1 MKKYFALVITVVF
14 FLTNLKVTAQE
25 LGTVSGGFGTTTQVY
40 SANDTLISNAPK
52 NRFGSNNYF
61 KLDYKNR
68 NITAGIQYEAF
79 LPAIIGYPENFKGN
93 NIANYYFAYKTEK
106 FEVTAGHFYD
116 QFGSGLIFR
125 AWEDRQIGINNAI
138 KGVNIKFSPLE
149 FINLKAIYGKQ
160 RLNLKETG
168 EGEIRGLDAEVDFL
182 KLFKKDAVNSIKIS
196 GSYVQRFQDYTGP
209 EDDFPVN
216 VNAASYRFE
225 MNFEKINLKTE
236 YVKKTGDVLEN
247 PIDINQDF
255 YTSYFGGSALL
266 VNMGYSQKGIGLNLT
281 ARRVENMGFRS
292 DRNYIGATGSELTLN
307 YIPAL
312 TKQHDF
318 SLANMYIYAAQYVY
332 NINSSKPITGEIGG
346 QADLYLNFKR
356 KSFLG
361 GKYGTNIAIN
371 YSVWYGLE
379 STIDNTIPNEPNIST
394 EFLGIG
400 DLYYQDFNI
409 EFRKKWTKKFK
420 STLMYI
426 NTYLNDEYF
435 GTASHEIIRSHIAI
449 GDFTYNLTYKT
460 ALRLELQHL
469 YTKQDKNNW
478 AAGTLELSVAPTW
491 SMFAS
496 DMYNYGAVIITER
509 YHYYNFGGSFTKGS
523 TRFTASYGRTRGGL
537 LCIGGVC
544 RYVPSSTGL
553 TFTINT
559 SF

>member
-1 MKKYFALVITVVF
+1 MSIF
-14 FLTNLKVTAQE
+14 FLTLISITVSAQE
-25 LGTVSGGFGTTTQVY
+25 NSVISGGFESTTQIY
-40 SANDTLISNAPK
+40 NANDTLISPGPLNK
-52 NRFGSNNYF
+52 FGSNNYF
-61 KLDYKNR
+61 KLDYKYN

-79 LPAIIGYPENFKGN
+79 LPAIKGFPDNFKGN
-93 NIANYYFAYKTEK
+93 SIANYYFAYKNDM

-138 KGVNIKFSPLE
+138 KGVNVKFTPFE
-149 FINLKAIYGKQ
+149 NFFVKVIYGKQ

-168 EGEIRGLDAEVDFL
+168 EGEIRGLDSELDVL
-182 KLFKKDAVNSIKIS
+182 KMFNKESLYSIKIA

-216 VNAASYRFE
+216 VNASSARFE
-225 MNFEKINLKTE
+225 MIFDKINFKTE
-236 YVKKTGDVLEN
+236 YVVKSGDVLEN

-255 YTSYFGGSALL
+255 YTNYFNGRALL
-266 VNMGYSQKGIGLNLT
+266 VNFGYSQKGIGFSLT
-281 ARRVENMGFRS
+281 ARRIENMSFKS
-292 DRNYIGATGSELTLN
+292 DRNYIAESGSELDLN

-318 SLANMYIYAAQYVY
+318 SLANMYVYAAQGAYK
-332 NINSSKPITGEIGG
+332 INSSRPIAGEIGG

-356 KSFLG
+356 NSFFG

-379 STIDNTIPNEPNIST
+379 AVIDKTILNEPIIKT
-394 EFLGIG
+394 EFLGIS

-409 EFRKKWTKKFK
+409 EFRKKWSKKFK
-420 STLMYI
+420 SDLMYL
-426 NTYLNDEYF
+426 NTYLNDEFF
-435 GTASHEIIRSHIAI
+435 GTASHEIIRSHIVI
-449 GDFTYNLTYKT
+449 GDLTYNFSYKT
-460 ALRLELQHL
+460 AIRLELQHL
-469 YTKQDKNNW
+469 YTKEDKKNW

-491 SMFAS
+491 SIFAS
-496 DMYNYGAVIITER
+496 DMYNYGNIIITER
-509 YHYYNFGGSFTKGS
+509 YHYYNFGGSFTKGT
-523 TRFTASYGRTRGGL
+523 TRFSASYGRTRGGL

-544 RYVPSSTGL
+544 RYVPSSTGF

-559 SF
+559 AF